1 MSTPTSFSTRVKRIL
16 FVLIAL
22 CVGLIG
28 ATILVRSWLSQPIE
42 IKEIDI
48 DSTAMLTIVPFNQI
62 SKKNG
67 QVEFKLKA
75 SSAKLLKDQD
85 LAILSDVDIE
95 YYTRDGDVV
104 RVTSKGGEINTKT
117 LDGSF
122 TENVVIQSGSATLKT
137 KTLHYLKKEHILYT
151 DNHVMVTNQD
161 SFIEADSM
169 TTDLNAGTSVFKGR
183 VKGKFSE
190 TLNALQ

>member
-161 SFIEADSM
+161 SLLKRI
-169 TTDLNAGTSVFKGR
+169 L
-183 VKGKFSE
+183 
-190 TLNALQ
+190 